1 MGAFSKGAKALG
13 KVENIG
19 DGVKGLGKSAGSKVK
34 DFGKLSEPIDLMSKA
49 KKNHSVINKST
60 ATGDELLKYLN
71 RIDKNLAEEFFKTG
85 KWPDHIQVPKSS
97 NVLTKTGAI
106 DWAQVPNDG
115 FVLDKAGNAIK
126 ESYVPSVGTKFDR
139 YGAADGRFTSPLE
152 NGEKFLYDQRSL
164 PYVEEI
170 NKYHKYEITGDFSN
184 IEAKINNANP
194 VLKKAV
200 ESYMEQWDLSYN
212 QLNIQAR
219 EIAKGLAKL
228 IEESRVQGFYYV
240 TINDIFELSK
250 GYDEISKVLKR
261 SEETIIKVRLNDQ
274 NFLMVNN
281 KEYKEENLKED
292 EAYYI
297 VDGYALK
304 IKQER

>member
-1 MGAFSKGAKALG
+1 MFNKSVNVLE

-49 KKNHSVINKST
+49 LKNHSVINKST
-60 ATGDELLKYLN
+60 ATGDEFLKYLN

-164 PYVEEI
+164 PM
-170 NKYHKYEITGDFSN
+170 
-184 IEAKINNANP
+184 
-194 VLKKAV
+194 L
-200 ESYMEQWDLSYN
+200 
-212 QLNIQAR
+212 R
-219 EIAKGLAKL
+219 KL
-228 IEESRVQGFYYV
+228 INI
-240 TINDIFELSK
+240 INMKLRGILAT
-250 GYDEISKVLKR
+250 LKQKLI
-261 SEETIIKVRLNDQ
+261 TQIL
-274 NFLMVNN
+274 
-281 KEYKEENLKED
+281 Y
-292 EAYYI
+292 
-297 VDGYALK
+297 
-304 IKQER
+304 